1 LKKKILLA
9 VVALVALCLLGGGGF
24 VAYRRFFARKPAP
37 ATASAAAPQAAPG
50 QGDDDLEAPSGE
62 EKEGGGGSSVME
74 LKQLIVNLDSAH
86 KNAFLKCDL
95 HILFRDPG
103 LAKLATSDK
112 ATPEN
117 SVIRAVVL
125 QSLSGKTV
133 EEAMDVET
141 RETLRQEIKDKLN
154 EKFANWHSKEVLD
167 QAKKTGKPPQ
177 PPIKDILVVDW
188 AIQQ

>member
-24 VAYRRFFARKPAP
+24 VAYRKFFARKPAP
-37 ATASAAAPQAAPG
+37 APAAAPAAQAAPG

-95 HILFRDPG
+95 HVLFRDPG
-103 LAKLATSDK
+103 LARLATSDK

-141 RETLRQEIKDKLN
+141 REALRQEIKDRLN
-154 EKFANWHSKEVLD
+154 EKFANWHSKEILD

-177 PPIKDILVVDW
+177 PPIKDVLVVDW